1 LPVPPIRAL
10 GNTGMQI
17 TTVGFGAWAIG
28 GEGWEHAWGPQDDA
42 ESIATIRRAV
52 AAGINWLD
60 TAPIYGLGHS
70 EELVGVALAGL
81 PADERPYVFTK
92 CGLHWD
98 PAEPMGPQQR
108 DARSIRWEVEQS
120 LRRLRVA
127 RLDLLQ
133 VHWPPLY
140 GPILDEY
147 WQVMVDLKAAGTV
160 RAIGLSNHDAAQV
173 DAAEGI
179 GHVDSL
185 QPPLSLLR
193 RGAADVIARCA
204 ARGTGVI
211 VYSPME
217 SGLLSGSFSAE
228 RVAALPANDWRRSA
242 AEYTGERHPQPAL
255 GRGSA
260 RGRGPARRQRRSDRG
275 GLDACLARR
284 DRRDRRRSASYAGR
298 RHGYCGRAVTARRGH
313 GRDRSSICGDRCR
326 LWTGPA
332 GLSPSPRD
340 TRSSTRRSGRRR
352 TGPSC
357 LVRRDSTA

>member
-1 LPVPPIRAL
+1 
-10 GNTGMQI
+10 MQI

-242 AEYTGERHPQPAL
+242 AEYTGERLTRNLRLVEAL
-255 GRGSA
+255 RAVAA
-260 RGRGPARRQRRSDRG
+260 RHDVSVAAIAVAWTLAWPGVTGAIVGARRPTQVADM
-275 GLDACLARR
+275 AIA
-284 DRRDRRRSASYAGR
+284 
-298 RHGYCGRAVTARRGH
+298 
-313 GRDRSSICGDRCR
+313 
-326 LWTGPA
+326 A
-332 GLSPSPRD
+332 GLSLPAADMAEIAAALAATGAGCGP
-340 TRSSTRRSGRRR
+340 GR
-352 TGPSC
+352 P
-357 LVRRDSTA
+357 D